1 MKSFYLFTFLSILLL
16 TACSGSHQPIDLPD
30 NFPDT
35 ASPQVDD
42 PYQPDSICLFTR
54 EKTGSIIGEWMEV
67 GRVDY
72 IISEVSCLTIDTTGF
87 STRWERRWVF
97 KNDSV
102 VRTYWQDV
110 PIKNDSVDL
119 VVRGADGV
127 SWSYEMRGDS
137 ILMVDDHMYH
147 DTLRIT
153 RLDGDTMILASVRY
167 KWAFR
172 EAERKSVLYVRRK

>member
-1 MKSFYLFTFLSILLL
+1 MKNFIVLIIFGALL
-16 TACSGSHQPIDLPD
+16 TSCSSGHQPIDLPD
-30 NFPDT
+30 NFLDT
-35 ASPQVDD
+35 TPAQVYD
-42 PYQPDSICLFTR
+42 PYQPDSICIFTH

-67 GRVDY
+67 GMTYD

-102 VRTYWQDV
+102 VRTYRQDV

-127 SWSYEMRGDS
+127 LWSYEMRGDS
-137 ILMVDDHMYH
+137 ILMVDDHMNR

-172 EAERKSVLYVRRK
+172 EAERKSVVYIRRR